1 MSAITEDA
9 ILKVLSR
16 VQDPD
21 LNQDI
26 VSLGFVKN
34 IEITGSSVRFD
45 VELTTPACPVKEQ
58 LREQCLAEVRSLGVG
73 DVSVNMTS
81 RVRSAPV
88 FGNQHVPGIRN
99 LIAVASGKGGVG
111 KSTVCINLAI
121 ALAKTGARVGVMDC
135 DLYGPSVPSMVGMH
149 NKAPMGG
156 DKKLIPHEV
165 HGLKTMSMG
174 FLIERNQPLGWRGPM
189 LSKMLQ
195 QFLFHVAWGE
205 LDYLLLD
212 LPPGTGDVQLTLTQS
227 TPLSASILVTTP
239 QDVALRDVEK
249 GLAMFKEAKVPVLGI
264 VENMSYYL
272 CGKCSKKHRPFGQ
285 GGGQKMANSQK
296 LPLLG
301 ELPLDPKIPSELG
314 AGEPVVV
321 RDGDGPLGK
330 AFQDLAGQMV
340 AQLSRISQ
348 TWANPGPG
356 AMEV

>member
-1 MSAITEDA
+1 VTITEDA

-21 LNQDI
+21 LNRDI
-26 VSLGFVKN
+26 VSLDFVKN
-34 IEITGSSVRFD
+34 IRIENGAVSFD
-45 VELTTPACPVKEQ
+45 VELTTPACPVKDM
-58 LREQCLAEVRSLGVG
+58 LRDQCLNEVRSLGVK
-73 DVSVNMTS
+73 DVTVNMTS

-88 FGNQHVPGIRN
+88 YGKQLVPGIRN

-135 DLYGPSVPSMVGMH
+135 DLYGPSVPSLVGIH

-156 DKKLIPHEV
+156 DKKIIPHEV
-165 HGLKTMSMG
+165 HGLKTISMG
-174 FLIERNQPLGWRGPM
+174 YLIERNKAVGWRGPM

-195 QFLFHVAWGE
+195 QFLFQVSWGE

-227 TPLSASILVTTP
+227 TPLSAAVLVTTP

-249 GLAMFKEAKVPVLGI
+249 GLAMFKEANVPVLGI

-272 CGKCSKKHRPFGQ
+272 CGKCSKKHRPFGE
-285 GGGQKMANSQK
+285 GGGKKIAASEK
-296 LPLLG
+296 IPFLG
-301 ELPLDPKIPSELG
+301 ELPLDPRIPSELG
-314 AGEPVVV
+314 SGEPIVI
-321 RDGDGPLGK
+321 RDGDGPLGT
-330 AFQDLAGQMV
+330 AFRELAGKMV
-340 AQLSRISQ
+340 AEFSQISQ
-348 TWANPGPG
+348 TWSPGPG
-356 AMEV
+356 VMEV